1 MAKDKLLSKEKMRQW
16 RRRLALEKE
25 ALLTQAK
32 VAKFNEKQGNN
43 KSDAEKIALF
53 NEKQKRNR
61 IPLNEVKD
69 IKDII

>member
-32 VAKFNEKQGNN
+32 VAKFNEKQ
-43 KSDAEKIALF
+43 
-53 NEKQKRNR
+53 KRNR